1 MQQSQTAN
9 APLLAGIRL
18 KWAIGL
24 AILVLLAVLI
34 ALGIAVSDG
43 FRKWLTDSID
53 TLQTQGLQSLFN
65 GIRYGCILLLG
76 AIGLSLTYKILNFGN
91 FSHGDVMAIGV
102 AIAISLNDLARGFL
116 TSSLPD
122 LEPSLREIYG
132 LAFAFVGT
140 VLITP
145 WVAIAV
151 DRILYKRFR
160 KAKPVVL
167 IIASFGM
174 ALILRSLVQVI
185 WGTQNQGFGQH
196 ISVTPPLSL
205 GYIGD
210 KEIIVRISNQDWLII
225 GAAIVLTLL
234 LHFFLKYSKLGKA
247 MRAMADNTDLARST
261 GIDTERVIFWTWWI
275 GGALAAAGGFFLCLV
290 FGPFRLFNVGPQ
302 VVLPLFAATIL
313 GGIGSPY
320 GAMAGGLL
328 IGLAQ
333 NVLVLFIP
341 GQYNP
346 TAWQPAVA
354 FALLI
359 IMLLIRPQGILGSG
373 K

>member
-1 MQQSQTAN
+1 MQPEQTAK
-9 APLLAGIRL
+9 APFFSGTRLQWAIALASLALIALLMAIGIRL
-18 KWAIGL
+18 
-24 AILVLLAVLI
+24 
-34 ALGIAVSDG
+34 SEG
-43 FRKWLTDSID
+43 FHRWYTDSLS
-53 TLQTQGLQSLFN
+53 TLQVQGAQALFN

-91 FSHGDVMAIGV
+91 FAHGDTMAVGV
-102 AIAISLNDLARGFL
+102 AVAISLNELARGML
-116 TSSLPD
+116 ISVAPEWD
-122 LEPSLREIYG
+122 IGLREAYG
-132 LAFAFVGT
+132 LGMAFLGA

-145 WVAIAV
+145 WVAVIV
-151 DRILYKRFR
+151 DRLLYRRFR

-174 ALILRSLVQVI
+174 ALIIRSLVQII
-185 WGTQNQGFGQH
+185 WGTQNQGFGQR
-196 ISVTPPLSL
+196 IQPSTPYSL
-205 GYIGD
+205 GYVG
-210 KEIIVRISNQDWLII
+210 ESEVIVRISNQDLIII

-234 LHFFLKYSKLGKA
+234 LHFFLTYSKLGKA
-247 MRAMADNTDLARST
+247 MRAMADNADLARVT

-275 GGALAAAGGFFLCLV
+275 GGVLAAAGGFFLCLA

-302 VVLPLFAATIL
+302 ILLPLFAATVL

-320 GAMAGGLL
+320 GAMVGGLM

-333 NVLVLFIP
+333 NVLVTFIP
-341 GQYNP
+341 FEYNP

-359 IMLLIRPQGILGSG
+359 ILLLVRPQGIFGGG